1 MNEQK
6 IEPCFLSKWNHSISS
21 QKAQEEM
28 RRLLSRRKPRR
39 LFHDLLHRQQEGG
52 GSKLPHQVF
61 LTTCALFCRGQ
72 DPSQEILQA
81 IQTAHLEKMLC
92 VGFRLFLCN
101 KSKQRQFTIQW
112 TDQTFPNRYAWLTR
126 FSGEFYSSAFEE
138 LFSTARLI
146 SQLDPDRLWEIA
158 KEDPNDLLLLN
169 WPDIFWEFPS
179 TARALELL
187 QPAQSP
193 RRQALAF
200 WWLTFPLQDSPQ
212 SEERA
217 REILREASGVPETIL
232 TPLLYAF
239 LLHQHSCPQ
248 AFRSYLIKTSRHSI
262 LGQEIKKGALHR
274 NWHAAAAAAALI
286 REISSRR
293 RRESLW
299 KGLMSG
305 VEENLGTG
313 HFPADPNRCREF
325 LQQLPP
331 PHREHLCQELM
342 DQLKTLHTAEIDR
355 LVRPQ
360 IFQHDASRR
369 ADMQEIL
376 NSAAQ

>member
-6 IEPCFLSKWNHSISS
+6 IEPCLLSKWNHSISS

-217 REILREASGVPETIL
+217 REILRESSGVPETIL

-248 AFRSYLIKTSRHSI
+248 AFRSYLIKPSRHSI

-286 REISSRR
+286 REIPSRR

-305 VEENLGTG
+305 VEENLETG
-313 HFPADPNRCREF
+313 RFPADPNRCREF

-342 DQLKTLHTAEIDR
+342 AQFKTLHTAEIDR

>member
-6 IEPCFLSKWNHSISS
+6 IEPCLLSKWNHSISS

-81 IQTAHLEKMLC
+81 IQTAHLEEMLC

-146 SQLDPDRLWEIA
+146 SQLDPDRLREIA

-169 WPDIFWEFPS
+169 WPDIFWEFP
-179 TARALELL
+179 
-187 QPAQSP
+187 
-193 RRQALAF
+193 
-200 WWLTFPLQDSPQ
+200 PLPGLWSFCILP
-212 SEERA
+212 RA
-217 REILREASGVPETIL
+217 RGAKLWLSG
-232 TPLLYAF
+232 
-239 LLHQHSCPQ
+239 
-248 AFRSYLIKTSRHSI
+248 
-262 LGQEIKKGALHR
+262 G
-274 NWHAAAAAAALI
+274 
-286 REISSRR
+286 
-293 RRESLW
+293 
-299 KGLMSG
+299 
-305 VEENLGTG
+305 
-313 HFPADPNRCREF
+313 
-325 LQQLPP
+325 
-331 PHREHLCQELM
+331 
-342 DQLKTLHTAEIDR
+342 
-355 LVRPQ
+355 
-360 IFQHDASRR
+360 
-369 ADMQEIL
+369 
-376 NSAAQ
+376 

>member
-6 IEPCFLSKWNHSISS
+6 IEPCLLSKWNHSISS

-81 IQTAHLEKMLC
+81 LQTAHLEEMLC

-248 AFRSYLIKTSRHSI
+248 AFRSYLIKPSRYSI

-274 NWHAAAAAAALI
+274 NWHTAAAAAALI
-286 REISSRR
+286 REIPSRR

-305 VEENLGTG
+305 VEENLETG
-313 HFPADPNRCREF
+313 RFPADPNRCREF

-331 PHREHLCQELM
+331 PHREHLCQKLM
-342 DQLKTLHTAEIDR
+342 DQFKTLHTAEIDR

>member
-6 IEPCFLSKWNHSISS
+6 IEPCLLSKWNHSISS

-81 IQTAHLEKMLC
+81 IRIAHLEEMLC

-187 QPAQSP
+187 HPAQSP

-217 REILREASGVPETIL
+217 REILRESSGVPETIL

-248 AFRSYLIKTSRHSI
+248 AFRSYLIKPSRHSI

-286 REISSRR
+286 REIPSRR

-313 HFPADPNRCREF
+313 RFPADPNRCREF

-342 DQLKTLHTAEIDR
+342 AQFKTLHTAEIDR

>member
-6 IEPCFLSKWNHSISS
+6 IEPCLLSKWNHSISS

-286 REISSRR
+286 REIPSRR

-305 VEENLGTG
+305 VEENLETG
-313 HFPADPNRCREF
+313 RFPADPNRCREF

-331 PHREHLCQELM
+331 PHREHLCQELTA
-342 DQLKTLHTAEIDR
+342 QLKTLHAAEIDR

>member
-6 IEPCFLSKWNHSISS
+6 IEPCLLSKWNHSISS

-28 RRLLSRRKPRR
+28 RHLLSRRKPRR

-81 IQTAHLEKMLC
+81 IQTAHLEEMLC

-248 AFRSYLIKTSRHSI
+248 AFRSYLIKPSRHSL
-262 LGQEIKKGALHR
+262 LGQEIKRGALHR

-286 REISSRR
+286 REIPSRR

-313 HFPADPNRCREF
+313 RFPADPNRCREF

-342 DQLKTLHTAEIDR
+342 AQLKTLHTAEIDR

>member
-6 IEPCFLSKWNHSISS
+6 IEPCLLSKWNHSISS

-61 LTTCALFCRGQ
+61 LPACALFCRGQ

-81 IQTAHLEKMLC
+81 IRTAHLEEMLC

-146 SQLDPDRLWEIA
+146 SQLDPDRLWKIA

-187 QPAQSP
+187 QPSQSP

-200 WWLTFPLQDSPQ
+200 WWLTFPLQNSPQ

-248 AFRSYLIKTSRHSI
+248 AFRSYLIKPSRHSI

-274 NWHAAAAAAALI
+274 NWHTAAAAAALI
-286 REISSRR
+286 REIPSRR

-305 VEENLGTG
+305 VEENLETG
-313 HFPADPNRCREF
+313 RFPADPNRCREF

-331 PHREHLCQELM
+331 PHREHLCQKLM
-342 DQLKTLHTAEIDR
+342 DQFKTLHTAKIDR

>member
-6 IEPCFLSKWNHSISS
+6 IEPCLLSKWNHSISS

-28 RRLLSRRKPRR
+28 RHLLSRRKPRR

-81 IQTAHLEKMLC
+81 IRTAHLEEMLC

-217 REILREASGVPETIL
+217 REILRESSGVPETIL

-248 AFRSYLIKTSRHSI
+248 AFRSYLIKPSRHSI

-286 REISSRR
+286 REIPSRR

-313 HFPADPNRCREF
+313 RFPADPNRCREF

-331 PHREHLCQELM
+331 PHREHLCQELTA
-342 DQLKTLHTAEIDR
+342 QFKTLHTAEIDR

-360 IFQHDASRR
+360 IFQHDTSRR

>member
-6 IEPCFLSKWNHSISS
+6 IEPCLLSKWNHSISS

-28 RRLLSRRKPRR
+28 RHLLSRRKPRR

-81 IQTAHLEKMLC
+81 IRTAHLEEMLC

-248 AFRSYLIKTSRHSI
+248 AFRSYLIKPSRHSI

-313 HFPADPNRCREF
+313 RFPADPNRCREF

-331 PHREHLCQELM
+331 PHREHLCQELTA
-342 DQLKTLHTAEIDR
+342 QLKTLHTAEIDR

>member
-6 IEPCFLSKWNHSISS
+6 IEPCLLSKWNHSISS

-28 RRLLSRRKPRR
+28 RHLLSRRKPRR

-81 IQTAHLEKMLC
+81 IRTAHLEEMLC

-239 LLHQHSCPQ
+239 FLHQHSCPQ
-248 AFRSYLIKTSRHSI
+248 AFRSYLIKPSRHSL
-262 LGQEIKKGALHR
+262 LGQEIKRGALHR

-286 REISSRR
+286 REIPSRR

-305 VEENLGTG
+305 VEENLETG
-313 HFPADPNRCREF
+313 RFPADPNRCREF

-342 DQLKTLHTAEIDR
+342 AQLKTLHTAEIDR

>member
-6 IEPCFLSKWNHSISS
+6 IEPCLLSKWNHSISS

-28 RRLLSRRKPRR
+28 RHLLSRRKPRR

-81 IQTAHLEKMLC
+81 IRTAHLEEMLC

-217 REILREASGVPETIL
+217 REILRESSGVPETIL

-248 AFRSYLIKTSRHSI
+248 AFRSYLIKPSRHSI

-286 REISSRR
+286 REIPSLR

-305 VEENLGTG
+305 VEENLETG
-313 HFPADPNRCREF
+313 RFPADPNRCREF

-331 PHREHLCQELM
+331 PHREHLCQELTA
-342 DQLKTLHTAEIDR
+342 QLKTLHTAEIDR

>member
-6 IEPCFLSKWNHSISS
+6 IEPCLLSKWNHSISS

-81 IQTAHLEKMLC
+81 IQTAHLEEMLC

-248 AFRSYLIKTSRHSI
+248 AFRSYLIKPSRHSI

-274 NWHAAAAAAALI
+274 NWHTAAAAAALI
-286 REISSRR
+286 REIPSRR

-313 HFPADPNRCREF
+313 RFPADPNRCREF

-342 DQLKTLHTAEIDR
+342 AQFKTLHTAEIDR

>member
-6 IEPCFLSKWNHSISS
+6 IEPCLLSKWNHSISS

-39 LFHDLLHRQQEGG
+39 LFHDLLHRQQEGS

-81 IQTAHLEKMLC
+81 IQTAHLEEMLC

-158 KEDPNDLLLLN
+158 KEDPNDLLFLN

-217 REILREASGVPETIL
+217 REILREASGVQETIL

-248 AFRSYLIKTSRHSI
+248 AFRSYLIKPSRHTI
-262 LGQEIKKGALHR
+262 QGQAIQQGALHR

-286 REISSRR
+286 REIPSRR

-305 VEENLGTG
+305 MKENLGTG
-313 HFPADPNRCREF
+313 RFPADPNRCREF

-342 DQLKTLHTAEIDR
+342 AQFKTLHTAEIDR
-355 LVRPQ
+355 LERPQ

>member
-6 IEPCFLSKWNHSISS
+6 IEPCLLSKWNHSISS

-39 LFHDLLHRQQEGG
+39 LFHDLLHRQQEGS

-81 IQTAHLEKMLC
+81 IQTAHLEEMLC

-187 QPAQSP
+187 HPAQSP

-217 REILREASGVPETIL
+217 REILRESSGVPETIL

-248 AFRSYLIKTSRHSI
+248 AFRSYLIKPSRHSI

-286 REISSRR
+286 REIPSRR

-305 VEENLGTG
+305 MKENLGTG
-313 HFPADPNRCREF
+313 RFPADPNRCREF

-342 DQLKTLHTAEIDR
+342 AQLKTLHTAEIDR

>member
-6 IEPCFLSKWNHSISS
+6 IEPCLLSKWNHSISS

-28 RRLLSRRKPRR
+28 RHLLSRRKPRR

-248 AFRSYLIKTSRHSI
+248 AFRSYLIKPSRHSI

-274 NWHAAAAAAALI
+274 NWHAVAAAAALI

-342 DQLKTLHTAEIDR
+342 DQSKTLHTAEIDR

>member
-6 IEPCFLSKWNHSISS
+6 IEPCLLSKWNHSISS

-81 IQTAHLEKMLC
+81 IRIAHLEEMLC

-248 AFRSYLIKTSRHSI
+248 AFRSYLIKPSRHSI

-286 REISSRR
+286 REIPSRR

-305 VEENLGTG
+305 VEENLETG
-313 HFPADPNRCREF
+313 RFPADPNRCREF

-331 PHREHLCQELM
+331 PHREHLCQELTA
-342 DQLKTLHTAEIDR
+342 QLKTLHTAEIDR

>member
-6 IEPCFLSKWNHSISS
+6 IEPCLLSKWNHSISS

-81 IQTAHLEKMLC
+81 IRTAHLEEMLC
-92 VGFRLFLCN
+92 VGFRLFVCN

-146 SQLDPDRLWEIA
+146 SHLDPDRLWEIA

-169 WPDIFWEFPS
+169 WPDIFREFPS

-248 AFRSYLIKTSRHSI
+248 AFRSYLIKPSRHSL

-286 REISSRR
+286 REIPSRR

-313 HFPADPNRCREF
+313 RFPADPNRCREF

-342 DQLKTLHTAEIDR
+342 AQLKTLHTAEIDR

>member
-6 IEPCFLSKWNHSISS
+6 IEPCLLSKWNHSISS

-81 IQTAHLEKMLC
+81 LRTAHLEEMLC

-248 AFRSYLIKTSRHSI
+248 AFRSYLIKPSRYSI

-274 NWHAAAAAAALI
+274 NWHTAAAAAALI
-286 REISSRR
+286 REIPSRR

-305 VEENLGTG
+305 VEENLETG
-313 HFPADPNRCREF
+313 RFPADPNRCREF

-331 PHREHLCQELM
+331 PHREHLCQKLM
-342 DQLKTLHTAEIDR
+342 DQFKTLHTAEIDR

>member
-6 IEPCFLSKWNHSISS
+6 IEPCLLSKWNHSISS

-28 RRLLSRRKPRR
+28 RHLLSRRKPRR

-81 IQTAHLEKMLC
+81 IRTAHLEEMLC

-248 AFRSYLIKTSRHSI
+248 AFRSYLIKPSRHSL

-274 NWHAAAAAAALI
+274 NWHTAAAAAALI
-286 REISSRR
+286 REIPSRR

-313 HFPADPNRCREF
+313 RFPADPNRCREF

-342 DQLKTLHTAEIDR
+342 AQLKTLHTAEIDR

>member
-6 IEPCFLSKWNHSISS
+6 IEPCLLSKWNHSISS

-28 RRLLSRRKPRR
+28 RHLLSRRKPRR

-81 IQTAHLEKMLC
+81 IQTAHLEEMLC

-248 AFRSYLIKTSRHSI
+248 AFRSYLIKPSRHSI

-274 NWHAAAAAAALI
+274 NWHTAAAAAALI
-286 REISSRR
+286 REIPSRR

-313 HFPADPNRCREF
+313 RFPADPNRCREF

-342 DQLKTLHTAEIDR
+342 AQLKTLHTAEIDR

>member
-6 IEPCFLSKWNHSISS
+6 IEPCLLSKWNHSISS

-39 LFHDLLHRQQEGG
+39 LFHDLLHRQQEGS

-158 KEDPNDLLLLN
+158 KEDPNDLLFLN

-200 WWLTFPLQDSPQ
+200 WWLSFPGEDSPQ

-217 REILREASGVPETIL
+217 REILRESSGVPETIL

-248 AFRSYLIKTSRHSI
+248 AFRSYLIKPSRHSI

-286 REISSRR
+286 REIPSRR

-305 VEENLGTG
+305 VEENLETG
-313 HFPADPNRCREF
+313 RFPADPNRCREF

-331 PHREHLCQELM
+331 PHREHLCQELTA
-342 DQLKTLHTAEIDR
+342 QLKTLHTAEIDR

>member
-6 IEPCFLSKWNHSISS
+6 IEPCLLSKWNHSISS

-81 IQTAHLEKMLC
+81 IQTAHLEEMLC

-248 AFRSYLIKTSRHSI
+248 AFRSYLIKPSRHSL

-274 NWHAAAAAAALI
+274 NWHTAAAAAALI
-286 REISSRR
+286 REIPSRR

-305 VEENLGTG
+305 VEENLETG
-313 HFPADPNRCREF
+313 RFPADPNRCREF

-342 DQLKTLHTAEIDR
+342 AQLKTLHTAEIDR

>member
-6 IEPCFLSKWNHSISS
+6 IEPCLLSKWNHSISS

-81 IQTAHLEKMLC
+81 IQTAHLEEMLC

-248 AFRSYLIKTSRHSI
+248 AFRSYLIKPSRHSI

-274 NWHAAAAAAALI
+274 NWHTAAAAAALI
-286 REISSRR
+286 REIPSRR

-313 HFPADPNRCREF
+313 RFPANPNRCREF

-342 DQLKTLHTAEIDR
+342 AQLKTLHTAEIDR

>member
-6 IEPCFLSKWNHSISS
+6 IEPCLLSKWNHSISS

-81 IQTAHLEKMLC
+81 IRTAHLEEMLC

-248 AFRSYLIKTSRHSI
+248 AFRSYLIKPSRHSL

-274 NWHAAAAAAALI
+274 NWHTAAAAAALI
-286 REISSRR
+286 REIPSRR

-305 VEENLGTG
+305 VEENLETG
-313 HFPADPNRCREF
+313 RFPADPNRCREF

-342 DQLKTLHTAEIDR
+342 AQFKTLHTAEIDR

>member
-6 IEPCFLSKWNHSISS
+6 IEPCLLSKWNHSISS

-52 GSKLPHQVF
+52 GSKLTHQVF

-81 IQTAHLEKMLC
+81 IQPAHLEKMLC

-248 AFRSYLIKTSRHSI
+248 AFRSYLIKPSRHSI

-286 REISSRR
+286 REIPSRR

-305 VEENLGTG
+305 VEENLETG
-313 HFPADPNRCREF
+313 RFPADPNRCREF

-331 PHREHLCQELM
+331 PHREHLCQELTA
-342 DQLKTLHTAEIDR
+342 QLKTLHTAEIDR

>member
-6 IEPCFLSKWNHSISS
+6 IEPCLLSKWNHSISS

-81 IQTAHLEKMLC
+81 IQTAHLEEMLC

-248 AFRSYLIKTSRHSI
+248 AFRSYLIKPSRHSI

-274 NWHAAAAAAALI
+274 NWHTAAAAAALI
-286 REISSRR
+286 REIPSRR

-313 HFPADPNRCREF
+313 RFPADPNRCREF

-342 DQLKTLHTAEIDR
+342 AQLKTLHTAEIDR

-369 ADMQEIL
+369 ANMQEIL

>member
-6 IEPCFLSKWNHSISS
+6 IEPCLLSKWNHSISS

-81 IQTAHLEKMLC
+81 IRIAHLEEMLC

-112 TDQTFPNRYAWLTR
+112 TDQTFPNQYAWLTR

-248 AFRSYLIKTSRHSI
+248 AFRSYLIKPSRHSI

-274 NWHAAAAAAALI
+274 NWHTAAAAAALI
-286 REISSRR
+286 REIPSRR

-313 HFPADPNRCREF
+313 RFPADPNRCREF

-342 DQLKTLHTAEIDR
+342 AQLKTLHTAEIDR

>member
-6 IEPCFLSKWNHSISS
+6 IEPCLLSKWNHSISS

-81 IQTAHLEKMLC
+81 IRTAHLEEMLC

-248 AFRSYLIKTSRHSI
+248 AFRSYLIKPSRHSI

-286 REISSRR
+286 REIPSRR

-305 VEENLGTG
+305 VEENLETG
-313 HFPADPNRCREF
+313 RFPADPNRCREF

-342 DQLKTLHTAEIDR
+342 AQLKTLHTAEIDR

>member
-6 IEPCFLSKWNHSISS
+6 IEPCLLSKWNHSISS

-81 IQTAHLEKMLC
+81 IQTAHLEEMLC

-126 FSGEFYSSAFEE
+126 FSREFYSSAFEE

-200 WWLTFPLQDSPQ
+200 WWLTFPLQDFPQ

-239 LLHQHSCPQ
+239 CSTSTAVLR
-248 AFRSYLIKTSRHSI
+248 RSAPI
-262 LGQEIKKGALHR
+262 L
-274 NWHAAAAAAALI
+274 
-286 REISSRR
+286 
-293 RRESLW
+293 
-299 KGLMSG
+299 
-305 VEENLGTG
+305 
-313 HFPADPNRCREF
+313 
-325 LQQLPP
+325 
-331 PHREHLCQELM
+331 
-342 DQLKTLHTAEIDR
+342 
-355 LVRPQ
+355 
-360 IFQHDASRR
+360 
-369 ADMQEIL
+369 
-376 NSAAQ
+376 

>member
-6 IEPCFLSKWNHSISS
+6 IEPCLLSKWNHSISS
-21 QKAQEEM
+21 QKAQEEI

-81 IQTAHLEKMLC
+81 IRTAHLEEMLC

-248 AFRSYLIKTSRHSI
+248 AFRSYLIKPSRHSI

-274 NWHAAAAAAALI
+274 NWHTAAAAAALI
-286 REISSRR
+286 REIPSRR

-305 VEENLGTG
+305 VEENLETG
-313 HFPADPNRCREF
+313 RFPADPNRCREF

-331 PHREHLCQELM
+331 PHREHLCQKLM
-342 DQLKTLHTAEIDR
+342 DQFKTLHTAEIDR

>member
-6 IEPCFLSKWNHSISS
+6 IEPCLLSKWNHSISS

-72 DPSQEILQA
+72 DSSQEILQA
-81 IQTAHLEKMLC
+81 IQTAHLEEMLC

-146 SQLDPDRLWEIA
+146 SHLDPDRLWEIA

-248 AFRSYLIKTSRHSI
+248 AFRSYLIKPSRHSL
-262 LGQEIKKGALHR
+262 LGQEIKRGALHR

-286 REISSRR
+286 REIPSRR

-305 VEENLGTG
+305 MKENLGTG
-313 HFPADPNRCREF
+313 RFPADPNRCREF

-342 DQLKTLHTAEIDR
+342 AQFKTLHTAEIDR

>member
-6 IEPCFLSKWNHSISS
+6 IEPCLLSKWNHSISS

-81 IQTAHLEKMLC
+81 IRTAHLEEMLC

-248 AFRSYLIKTSRHSI
+248 AFRSYLIKPSRHSI

-274 NWHAAAAAAALI
+274 NWHTAAAAAALI
-286 REISSRR
+286 REIPSRR

-305 VEENLGTG
+305 MKENLETG
-313 HFPADPNRCREF
+313 RFPADPNRCREF

-331 PHREHLCQELM
+331 PHREHLCQALTA
-342 DQLKTLHTAEIDR
+342 QLKTLHTAEIDR

>member
-6 IEPCFLSKWNHSISS
+6 IEPCLLSKWNHSISS

-81 IQTAHLEKMLC
+81 IRIAHLEEMLC

-248 AFRSYLIKTSRHSI
+248 AFRSYLIKPSRHSI

-286 REISSRR
+286 REIPSRR

-313 HFPADPNRCREF
+313 RFPADPNRCREF

-331 PHREHLCQELM
+331 PHREHLCQELTA
-342 DQLKTLHTAEIDR
+342 QLKTLHTAEIDR

>member
-6 IEPCFLSKWNHSISS
+6 IEPCLLSKWNHSISS

-81 IQTAHLEKMLC
+81 IRTAHLEEMLC

-217 REILREASGVPETIL
+217 REILREASGAPETIL

-248 AFRSYLIKTSRHSI
+248 AFRSYLIKPSRHSI

-286 REISSRR
+286 REIPSRR

-305 VEENLGTG
+305 VEENLETG
-313 HFPADPNRCREF
+313 RFPADPNRCREF

-342 DQLKTLHTAEIDR
+342 AQLKTLHTAEIDR

>member
-6 IEPCFLSKWNHSISS
+6 IEPCLLSKWNHSISS

-72 DPSQEILQA
+72 DSSQEILQA
-81 IQTAHLEKMLC
+81 IQTAHLEEMLC

-146 SQLDPDRLWEIA
+146 SHLDPDRLWEIA

-169 WPDIFWEFPS
+169 WPDIFREFPS

-248 AFRSYLIKTSRHSI
+248 AFRSYLIKPSRHSI
-262 LGQEIKKGALHR
+262 LGQEIKRGALHR
-274 NWHAAAAAAALI
+274 NWHTAAAAAALI
-286 REISSRR
+286 REIPSRR

-305 VEENLGTG
+305 VEENLETG
-313 HFPADPNRCREF
+313 RFPADPNRCREF

-342 DQLKTLHTAEIDR
+342 AQLKTLHTAEIDR

>member
-6 IEPCFLSKWNHSISS
+6 IEPCLLSKWNHSISS

-81 IQTAHLEKMLC
+81 IRIAHLEEMLC

-158 KEDPNDLLLLN
+158 KEDPDDLLLLN

-248 AFRSYLIKTSRHSI
+248 AFRSYLIKPSRHSI

-286 REISSRR
+286 REIPSRR

-305 VEENLGTG
+305 VEENLETG
-313 HFPADPNRCREF
+313 RFPADPNRCREF

-331 PHREHLCQELM
+331 PHREHLCQELTA
-342 DQLKTLHTAEIDR
+342 QLKTLHTAEIDR

>member
-6 IEPCFLSKWNHSISS
+6 IEPCLLSKWNHSISS

-81 IQTAHLEKMLC
+81 IRIAHLEEMLC

-248 AFRSYLIKTSRHSI
+248 AFRSYLIKPSRHSI

-274 NWHAAAAAAALI
+274 NWHTAAAAAALI
-286 REISSRR
+286 REIPSRR

-313 HFPADPNRCREF
+313 RFPADPNRCREF

-342 DQLKTLHTAEIDR
+342 AQLKTLHTAEIDR

>member
-6 IEPCFLSKWNHSISS
+6 IEPCLLSKWNHSISS

-81 IQTAHLEKMLC
+81 IRIAHLEEMLC

-112 TDQTFPNRYAWLTR
+112 TDQTFPNQYAWLTR

-286 REISSRR
+286 REIPSRR

-305 VEENLGTG
+305 VEENLETG
-313 HFPADPNRCREF
+313 RFPADPNRCREF

-331 PHREHLCQELM
+331 PHREHLCQELTA
-342 DQLKTLHTAEIDR
+342 QLKTLHTAEIDR

>member
-6 IEPCFLSKWNHSISS
+6 IEPCLLSKWNHSISS

-61 LTTCALFCRGQ
+61 LTACALFCRGQ

-179 TARALELL
+179 TAGALELL

-248 AFRSYLIKTSRHSI
+248 AFRSHLIKPSRHSI

-286 REISSRR
+286 REIPSRR

-305 VEENLGTG
+305 VEENLETG
-313 HFPADPNRCREF
+313 RFPADPNRCREF

-331 PHREHLCQELM
+331 PHREHLCQELTA
-342 DQLKTLHTAEIDR
+342 QLKTLHTAEIDH

>member
-6 IEPCFLSKWNHSISS
+6 IEPCLLSKWNHSISS

-39 LFHDLLHRQQEGG
+39 LFHDLLHRQQEGS

-81 IQTAHLEKMLC
+81 IQTAHLEEMLC

-248 AFRSYLIKTSRHSI
+248 AFRSYLIKPSRHSL
-262 LGQEIKKGALHR
+262 LGQD
-274 NWHAAAAAAALI
+274 
-286 REISSRR
+286 SRR
-293 RRESLW
+293 PSIESWYLSQPYSFSCRCPHP
-299 KGLMSG
+299 GNSIPPQAGIPLEGADVRYEGEPGDRTLSCRSQQMPGISPTASAPAP
-305 VEENLGTG
+305 GT
-313 HFPADPNRCREF
+313 P
-325 LQQLPP
+325 LP
-331 PHREHLCQELM
+331 
-342 DQLKTLHTAEIDR
+342 
-355 LVRPQ
+355 
-360 IFQHDASRR
+360 R
-369 ADMQEIL
+369 ADGPVQ
-376 NSAAQ
+376 NAAHRRN